1 MVFTFYFSKYLFD
14 EDNENAL
21 FQSENLNFSQER
33 LHKTY
38 MTDDNKNVIIRK
50 EEDLPFKISILT
62 SLGKLNFSN
71 ITTYDQQDL
80 DDKNVKKIMAWH
92 IVSIY

>member
-33 LHKTY
+33 LQK
-38 MTDDNKNVIIRK
+38 MADDNKNVIIRK